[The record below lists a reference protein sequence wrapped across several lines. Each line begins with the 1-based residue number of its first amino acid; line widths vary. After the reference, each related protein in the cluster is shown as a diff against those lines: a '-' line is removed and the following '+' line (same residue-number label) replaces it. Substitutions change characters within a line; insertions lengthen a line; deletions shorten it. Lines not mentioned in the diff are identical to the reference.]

1 MTRRES
7 FQRIA
12 LLLGGVAIAPELL
25 AKALEPATSTLK
37 KMGAD
42 RLQLLDEMAETII
55 PTTDTPGAK
64 AAQVGA
70 FMVHAVEYCLPEKQ
84 KERFWADLNTTEA
97 ACVQQHGKSFIDCSE
112 AERITFFQHLEAQK
126 PAPGKEADAPTF
138 FYSLKM
144 LVLYGY
150 FTSEI
155 GATQALNYDPVPGE
169 WIADM
174 PVQSDTKAWTPMF

>member
-25 AKALEPATSTLK
+25 AKALEPVKRNRLNAE
-37 KMGAD
+37 

-64 AAQVGA
+64 AAQVGT
-70 FMVHAVEYCLPEKQ
+70 FMLQAVEHCLPEKQ
-84 KERFWADLNTTEA
+84 KAQFWADLEA
-97 ACVQQHGKSFIDCSE
+97 ADTACSQEHGKSFVDCNE
-112 AERITFFQHLEAQK
+112 TARIAFFQKLEAQK
-126 PAPGKEADAPTF
+126 PALGEEPGTPPF
-138 FYSLKM
+138 FYALKM

-155 GATQALNYDPVPGE
+155 GATQALNYDPIPGA
-169 WIADM
+169 WTADM
-174 PVQSDTKAWTPMF
+174 PVGPDTKAWTPMF